1 VTEPAHLPAVAGPAP
16 AADSGSPA
24 IAAAG
29 GRAPDADRHER
40 RSWLPLLGS
49 AVLAAALLGLL
60 LIAKYA
66 T

>member
-1 VTEPAHLPAVAGPAP
+1 MTKPAHLPAGAGAAP
-16 AADSGSPA
+16 AAGSGSRGVA
-24 IAAAG
+24 VAG
-29 GRAPDADRHER
+29 ARAPDEDHQGS

-49 AVLAAALLGLL
+49 VVIAASLVGLL